1 MRHARGAVTRMHI
14 LARTLL
20 PPGAAAKL
28 TLADQQTLPGSG
40 IVALAYSL
48 PGAIGPST
56 HIRRASARFL

>member
-1 MRHARGAVTRMHI
+1 MHI